1 MQSCQSP
8 LLAVMLR
15 QPTIIAQGL
24 KSALRLS
31 GSSLRPTDNQFD
43 KQSVWCTR
51 GPWEPNTCGCAGRPG
66 HQPSLLQYRF
76 NWHFLK
82 TSRLNLNGTWK
93 GPYWVGEFCHCH
105 SPA

>member
-1 MQSCQSP
+1 
-8 LLAVMLR
+8 
-15 QPTIIAQGL
+15 
-24 KSALRLS
+24 
-31 GSSLRPTDNQFD
+31 
-43 KQSVWCTR
+43 
-51 GPWEPNTCGCAGRPG
+51 
-66 HQPSLLQYRF
+66 LLQYRF